1 MPALVSLYIRNI
13 IFGFLLALVFVG
25 GLLWLDV
32 AHLRHLIG
40 TSPIGWVA
48 VIMLVVF
55 NAIVF
60 SGVQFAIAVMRMADP
75 ADDRPRGP
83 RAPVTPAPVL
93 APVAAKAKIPA
104 KATTK
109 RD

>member
-13 IFGFLLALVFVG
+13 IIGFLLAIVFVG
-25 GLLWLDV
+25 SLLGLDV

-40 TSPIGWVA
+40 TSPMGWVA
-48 VIMLVVF
+48 VTMLVVF

-75 ADDRPRGP
+75 ADDAPKGP
-83 RAPVTPAPVL
+83 RAPVTPVRALVPVT
-93 APVAAKAKIPA
+93 ADANRIAK
-104 KATTK
+104 T
-109 RD
+109 